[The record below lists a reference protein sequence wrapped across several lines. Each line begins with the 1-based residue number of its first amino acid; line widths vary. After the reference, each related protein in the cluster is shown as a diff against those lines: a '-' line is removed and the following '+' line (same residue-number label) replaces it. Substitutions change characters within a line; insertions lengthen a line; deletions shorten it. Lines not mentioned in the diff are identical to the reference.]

1 MYFFVVGQKRTHCRL
16 FNEFTLN
23 MNTTTVVLDV
33 DYLIAFI
40 NYEYTPSTVTPTM
53 SLGVLGIDYSIIF
66 Y

>member
-1 MYFFVVGQKRTHCRL
+1 
-16 FNEFTLN
+16 

-33 DYLIAFI
+33 DYLIVFI
-40 NYEYTPSTVTPTM
+40 NYEYTPSTVAPTM